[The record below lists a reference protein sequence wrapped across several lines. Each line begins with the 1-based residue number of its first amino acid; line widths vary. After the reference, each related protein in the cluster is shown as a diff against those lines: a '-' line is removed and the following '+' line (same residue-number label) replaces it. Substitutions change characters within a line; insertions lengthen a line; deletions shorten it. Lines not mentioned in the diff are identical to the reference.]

1 MPVCARAIQQPDG
14 SFLLGLDPSETNP
27 STCAYVV
34 DTGTES
40 LIGSLAAMSPS
51 DALVIAGAASVVWAG
66 AWALRVL
73 RDAIITSTQES
84 SDESS

>member
-34 DTGTES
+34 ETGTDS
-40 LIGSLAAMSPS
+40 LIGSLAALSPS
-51 DALVIAGAASVVWAG
+51 DALTISAYAAGVWAV
-66 AWALRVL
+66 AWGFRMLTRAVSIFE
-73 RDAIITSTQES
+73 DSQ
-84 SDESS
+84 DET